1 MAEPGEENTG
11 IIILRLTERILLGKY
26 NTCWLLFCS
35 KGVVHKLRNHFWGVP
50 RFLHNYITFALKHL
64 VAECFKP
71 SFSSNPKSSWPE
83 DLSLVLLRQGV
94 TAPNVHCGKTTPP
107 SSVSALVV
115 SAAVH
120 KNHILR
126 MELLLQLQ
134 APDPCSVVCT
144 ELALVCIQLQV
155 QLIYHLHFLE
165 LRKYLHLAESYLTCD
180 LLEWQGM
187 PGSWTF
193 DRFLS
198 GCICVF
204 LPVVFVPSAFAV
216 EQGVITLSVDRHPW
230 TAPVCSPPPLHN
242 IIILMINN
250 IINMASIFPPDK
262 IAPIFVTNT
271 FFIHSCSSGILE
283 IFKMSLPGP
292 DFC

>member
-1 MAEPGEENTG
+1 MMNSTNSKVITRLSGVWCQSRRGEDEQIDQDRGFLSLDTKLFMAEPGEENTG
-11 IIILRLTERILLGKY
+11 IIILRLTKRILLGKY

-50 RFLHNYITFALKHL
+50 RFLQNYITFALKHL

-126 MELLLQLQ
+126 MELLLQLRV
-134 APDPCSVVCT
+134 PDPCSVVCS
-144 ELALVCIQLQV
+144 AL
-155 QLIYHLHFLE
+155 
-165 LRKYLHLAESYLTCD
+165 
-180 LLEWQGM
+180 
-187 PGSWTF
+187 
-193 DRFLS
+193 
-198 GCICVF
+198 
-204 LPVVFVPSAFAV
+204 
-216 EQGVITLSVDRHPW
+216 
-230 TAPVCSPPPLHN
+230 
-242 IIILMINN
+242 
-250 IINMASIFPPDK
+250 
-262 IAPIFVTNT
+262 
-271 FFIHSCSSGILE
+271 
-283 IFKMSLPGP
+283 SLP
-292 DFC
+292 